1 MAHSIGAFQFVNLRG
16 QPGSYAP
23 EIERIVRPG
32 TENAAFRQLG
42 KRGQPFTLQSVVDV
56 LDIASGRTLFSQ
68 YTNAISQDPATL
80 IWNDYNFS
88 SESLLVQPMQ
98 VAILLLERRVKFVGN
113 TITPN
118 PGAWLEV
125 RWDLVFTT

>member
-1 MAHSIGAFQFVNLRG
+1 MAHSIGAFNFVNLRG

-32 TENAAFRQLG
+32 TENVAFRQLG

-56 LDIASGRTLFSQ
+56 LDIPTGRNLFAQ
-68 YTNAISQDPATL
+68 YTNAISQDPVTL

-88 SESLLVQPMQ
+88 AESLLVQPMQ
-98 VAILLLERRVKFVGN
+98 VAIVLLERRVKFVGN
-113 TITPN
+113 MIN
-118 PGAWLEV
+118 VDSGAWLEV